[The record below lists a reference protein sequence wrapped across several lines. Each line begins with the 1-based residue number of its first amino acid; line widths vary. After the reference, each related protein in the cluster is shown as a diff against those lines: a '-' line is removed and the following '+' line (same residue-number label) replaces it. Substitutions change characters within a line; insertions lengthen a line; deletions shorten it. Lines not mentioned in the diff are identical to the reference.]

1 MTQSFKEFL
10 SEGDTLSEAVKFDDS
25 TTSKKELLKE
35 ISKVKAIINKA
46 TADIKFKNVL
56 FDITHTFNS
65 ITKSSPDRSVKFEYT
80 KIKRFDDE
88 FDSGRLNTNLSTG
101 ILSLE
106 KLVLSDTL
114 SFHQLNNIHTQ
125 LFELIK

>member
-46 TADIKFKNVL
+46 TSSDKNKDVL
-56 FDITHTFNS
+56 IDITDTFNS
-65 ITKSSPDRSVKFEYT
+65 ITKNSPDRSVKFVYT

-88 FDSGRLNTNLSTG
+88 FDSGRLNTTLSTG